1 MQSHIRRKIFFIYDA
16 FLFIYCLRNPF
27 RSRNLPSFFNCLLT
41 YSSSEPVNFFAF
53 FKPTYGGE
61 YGFFEP
67 AGATGFMA
75 PSSSGLAFSAEAAG
89 QTDENAGDP
98 ASDVIEASAG
108 LAYDEIMKISAQRP
122 ASDSNTS
129 DVSSASSQDIEG
141 EGAERPKRPR
151 PTGYNGGLE
160 QGQGEDDTQEA
171 VMPAAGFGSH
181 SGGLV
186 LTLNHVKNPLSP
198 PPPFPPP

>member
-1 MQSHIRRKIFFIYDA
+1 MEAVTLIRTK
-16 FLFIYCLRNPF
+16 NV
-27 RSRNLPSFFNCLLT
+27 PSFFNGQPT

-75 PSSSGLAFSAEAAG
+75 PSSTGLAFSAEAAG
-89 QTDENAGDP
+89 QTEENAGDP
-98 ASDVIEASAG
+98 YVNFTEASAG

-129 DVSSASSQDIEG
+129 AVSSASSPYIEG
-141 EGAERPKRPR
+141 EDAERPKRPR
-151 PTGYNGGLE
+151 PTGYNGVLE
-160 QGQGEDDTQEA
+160 QGLGGEDDTQEA
-171 VMPAAGFGSH
+171 VIPAAGLGSH
-181 SGGLV
+181 PGGFSNSSSLG
-186 LTLNHVKNPLSP
+186 
-198 PPPFPPP
+198 

>member
-1 MQSHIRRKIFFIYDA
+1 LIRSKIPLP
-16 FLFIYCLRNPF
+16 FLTVYLH
-27 RSRNLPSFFNCLLT
+27 T
-41 YSSSEPVNFFAF
+41 YFSSEPVNFFAF

-98 ASDVIEASAG
+98 DVNFTEASSG

-129 DVSSASSQDIEG
+129 AVSSTSSQDIEG

-151 PTGYNGGLE
+151 PTGYNGVLDQGL
-160 QGQGEDDTQEA
+160 GGDDTQEA
-171 VMPAAGFGSH
+171 VIPAAGFVSH
-181 SGGLV
+181 PGGLV
-186 LTLNHVKNPLSP
+186 LLH
-198 PPPFPPP
+198 